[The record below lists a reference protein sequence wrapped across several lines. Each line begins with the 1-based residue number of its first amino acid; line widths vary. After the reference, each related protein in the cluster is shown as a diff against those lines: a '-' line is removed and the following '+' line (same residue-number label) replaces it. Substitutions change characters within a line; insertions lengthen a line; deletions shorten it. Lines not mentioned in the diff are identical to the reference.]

1 MTDVLTVLLV
11 CMVGVIQ
18 EIGSYLLAGPVN
30 LIIYI
35 FTWWTQYL

>member
-1 MTDVLTVLLV
+1 MLTLALFI
-11 CMVGVIQ
+11 GLIGTIG
-18 EIGSYLLAGPVN
+18 EIGGWLLAGPVN